1 MLIYIISYL
10 AAFLT
15 ARIQLYAVSGIL
27 LIAAALYLFNSERIK
42 SGNIINLRGLFSLSF
57 VGGQGLSCL
66 KLSYLQKDWQLLT
79 WLCFFLAFTCFYL
92 SFDFAKAHSDT
103 AEEDKKNKD
112 AEALKSENMNIIL
125 YAISVIS
132 LTSLIAFVIEVSML
146 RFIPLFT
153 RGVPHAYSYFHISG
167 LHYFTVMCV
176 LVPALSVIYVNY
188 RLHIELVDK
197 LVLGVSNF
205 IALSIPLLCV
215 SRFQFIFA
223 IMLAGICFL
232 RIRRDISVKKLILP
246 AICIIIPVYIVL
258 TVARSHN
265 ISYLNSIFEM
275 KWKLPIFISQPYIY
289 IANNYDNFNELITR
303 LPAHSFGLKLLFPFF
318 ALTGLKFKFPEL
330 VNFPL
335 YTTKTELSTLTL
347 FYDAYYDFGIA
358 GIIGFAVILG
368 FIACKLERLADNNPI
383 SFLFYSQFA
392 VYFLFAFFTTWFSN
406 PATWFYLGVTV
417 VLYVAYYCYGIKII
431 KKTV

>member
-103 AEEDKKNKD
+103 AEADKKNKD
-112 AEALKSENMNIIL
+112 AEALKFENMNIIL

-275 KWKLPIFISQPYIY
+275 KWKLPIFISQPYILMSLLQGFRY
-289 IANNYDNFNELITR
+289 ILSDLSCFSPFLH
-303 LPAHSFGLKLLFPFF
+303 LPG
-318 ALTGLKFKFPEL
+318 
-330 VNFPL
+330 
-335 YTTKTELSTLTL
+335 
-347 FYDAYYDFGIA
+347 
-358 GIIGFAVILG
+358 
-368 FIACKLERLADNNPI
+368 
-383 SFLFYSQFA
+383 
-392 VYFLFAFFTTWFSN
+392 
-406 PATWFYLGVTV
+406 
-417 VLYVAYYCYGIKII
+417 
-431 KKTV
+431 